1 MDLLLPQSSRGKMPI
16 IMKSESECENDEIGV
31 VFRYK
36 DNKEGRMNSVFYLIL
51 QVRQISDNPSRVPVI
66 VQSMVNNIFKSE
78 DEEEVA
84 GHIDLAERIQ
94 VTTDLLSKKS
104 QEIK

>member
-1 MDLLLPQSSRGKMPI
+1 M
-16 IMKSESECENDEIGV
+16 MKSESGCEKDEIGV

-51 QVRQISDNPSRVPVI
+51 QVRHTFQISDNPSRVPVI
-66 VQSMVNNIFKSE
+66 VQSMVKNIFKSE

-94 VTTDLLSKKS
+94 VTTDFCQRTSLEEIQSEKSKLL
-104 QEIK
+104 